1 MTDFITLEDWLQKAC
16 AGDAARQ
23 AAGETL
29 LKLAQ
34 AARETSRMVAR
45 GPMDDVVAGVS
56 RQERPAKFDEK
67 AGELFMSALKGAPV
81 AAIARERGMLLEGS
95 AGAPVALAIDVLNG
109 VQNIMAN
116 IPTGSFFSFLPA
128 AEDDAFAQPGSA
140 QVCGGFFMYG
150 PRTMLVFSFGE
161 GTVVAN
167 MDPET
172 GVFHITS
179 EDRRLPREAAREY
192 AANASNYRF
201 WDSAIRT
208 YVNDMIDGADG
219 PREADYNMRWAS
231 SLPAETVRILNRGGI
246 FLYPG
251 DSRPGHRHGRM
262 RLLFHAFPVAL
273 VVEQAGGMATDGEQ
287 RILDKVPQARDQR
300 TPLIFGSPSEVER
313 VRRYYELP
321 VGGSR
326 SPLFSRRGLFR
337 F

>member
-1 MTDFITLEDWLQKAC
+1 MRQFTRLEDWLGQAC

-23 AAGETL
+23 AAAETL
-29 LKLAQ
+29 LKMAG
-34 AARETSRMVAR
+34 AARAVSHMVAR
-45 GPMDDVVAGVS
+45 GPMDEAVAGVL

-67 AGELFMSALKGAPV
+67 AGELFMAALEGAPV
-81 AAIARERGMLLEGS
+81 AQIARERGALLEGAQGS
-95 AGAPVALAIDVLNG
+95 PVALAIDVLNG
-109 VQNIMAN
+109 VQNIVAN
-116 IPTGSFFSFLPA
+116 IPTGSFFSFLP
-128 AEDDAFAQPGSA
+128 EQGEETFAQPGTA

-161 GTVVAN
+161 GTQVAN

-179 EDRRLPREAAREY
+179 ENRRLPEIPAREY

-251 DSRPGHRHGRM
+251 DARAGHRDGRM
-262 RLLFHAFPVAL
+262 RLLFHANPVAL
-273 VVEQAGGMATDGEQ
+273 VIEGAGGAATDGEH
-287 RILDKVPQARDQR
+287 RILEKRAAERGQR
-300 TPLIFGSPSEVER
+300 TPFIFGSSSEVER
-313 VRRYYELP
+313 VKRYYELP
-321 VGGSR
+321 VGGTR

-337 F
+337 

>member
-1 MTDFITLEDWLQKAC
+1 MSDFIKLEEWLGKAC
-16 AGDAARQ
+16 AGDAARE
-23 AAGETL
+23 AAAETL
-29 LKLAQ
+29 LKMAD
-34 AARETSRMVAR
+34 AARAVSHMVAR
-45 GPMDDVVAGVS
+45 GPMDPVVAGVA
-56 RQERPAKFDEK
+56 RQDRPQKFDER
-67 AGELFMSALKGAPV
+67 AGELFMAALKDAPV
-81 AAIARERGMLLEGS
+81 AQIARERGMLLEGRS
-95 AGAPVALAIDVLNG
+95 GAPVAMAVDVLNG
-109 VQNIMAN
+109 VQNIVAN
-116 IPTGSFFSFLPA
+116 IPTGSFFSFLPEKG
-128 AEDDAFAQPGSA
+128 EDTFTRPGSE

-161 GTVVAN
+161 GTIVAN

-179 EDRRLPREAAREY
+179 ENRQLPEIPAREY

-208 YVNDMIDGADG
+208 YVDDMIDGAEG

-262 RLLFHAFPVAL
+262 RLLFHANPVAL
-273 VVEQAGGMATDGEQ
+273 VVEQAGGMATDGEN
-287 RILDKVPQARDQR
+287 RILDKVAEERGQR
-300 TPLIFGSPSEVER
+300 TPLIFGSKSEVQR
-313 VRRYYELP
+313 VKRYYELP
-321 VGGSR
+321 VGGTR